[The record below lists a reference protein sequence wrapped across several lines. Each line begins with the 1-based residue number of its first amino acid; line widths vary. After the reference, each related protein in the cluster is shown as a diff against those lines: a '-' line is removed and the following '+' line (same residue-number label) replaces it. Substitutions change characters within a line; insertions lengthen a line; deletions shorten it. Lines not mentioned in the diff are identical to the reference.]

1 VETRYPIGASFI
13 FKSHLGNARVNF
25 SNRSYDMARLNGK
38 RALITGGNSGIGLET
53 ARQFI
58 AEGATVAITGR
69 NSERLMRAARELNGN
84 VLTIECDAG
93 DVPGQKIISE
103 QLQKTWGA
111 LDILYVN
118 AGDVTHNPL
127 EKWDETTWDRLMAT
141 NIKGPFFL
149 IQALLPIFSDHA
161 SIILC
166 GSVSAHI
173 GLPQSSAYA
182 ASKAG
187 LLSLARTLSGELI
200 GRGIRVNGL
209 SPGPTETPAL
219 GKLGLNG
226 EEENKLRQE
235 IQALVPLGRLGREWE
250 IAKAAVFLASDES
263 SFVVG
268 TELLVDGGVG
278 NL

>member
-1 VETRYPIGASFI
+1 
-13 FKSHLGNARVNF
+13 
-25 SNRSYDMARLNGK
+25 MARLEGK
-38 RALITGGNSGIGLET
+38 HALITGGTSGIGLET
-53 ARQFI
+53 ARQFM

-69 NSERLMRAARELNGN
+69 SAAGLENAERELGGN
-84 VLTIECDAG
+84 VLAIRSEAG
-93 DVPGQKIISE
+93 DIGVQEALAAELKA
-103 QLQKTWGA
+103 TWPK

-118 AGDVTHNPL
+118 AGDVTHRPL
-127 EKWDETTWDRLMAT
+127 ADWDEAAFDALMAI
-141 NIKGPFFL
+141 NLKGPFFL
-149 IQALLPIFSDHA
+149 IRALLPLFTNPA

-187 LLSLARTLSGELI
+187 LLSLARTLSGELKN
-200 GRGIRVNGL
+200 RGIRVNGL

-219 GKLGLNG
+219 GKLGLQAQA
-226 EEENKLRQE
+226 EAALRDD
-235 IQALVPLGRLGREWE
+235 IRALVPIGRMGTPLEL
-250 IAKAAVFLASDES
+250 AKAAVFLASDES
-263 SFVVG
+263 AFVVG